1 MEDRELINKFQKFS
15 FNSINHLLTTDA
27 ELDISYMIEAMDNE
41 DIDIESLGLDFSK
54 GTTEDNIDLIKQV
67 YEIMLKQYFSKKV
80 RSNWSFITVLTID
93 EVNKIKNEMYID
105 KFLLVTKDRK
115 KAEKKY
121 AKEISVP
128 VIVNVF
134 GSKDLP
140 YLDINGILEDKLDE
154 TEVLIS
160 PFTKVSSIEKAND
173 TTLNSGKVAKV
184 YNIYLDKQEFT
195 ELSDEELKDLYNYI
209 NENADS
215 VNLKMKKC
223 LSVEK
228 ENAENYSQIRK
239 LEYTVSSMESNIE
252 IDEDKPES
260 VLSDEERELLDF
272 KKQLDLLKEET
283 SNLFEKR
290 KRDSEFISK
299 WKRTVVVYLMAE
311 CKLID
316 DKYKIQETV
325 KDEIAE
331 NKFKIIE
338 ENIKEEEVKKE
349 KKEHEELI
357 ESVISECEDNCNS
370 VEEIIGKIDLL
381 ISRQQN
387 NAKIAGELGTS
398 YSALNNGFEM
408 KKKAAALEE
417 NVSKIKNRV
426 LEIAENEKP
435 AVVEKKLKKISIV
448 NNQISVLINYLNN
461 PKSQIGIAKVS
472 RFDEMNIVEDNTLKR
487 GIAKEILS
495 IRGEAELK
503 KLKDD
508 VEVIESKTGILKI
521 IGAITGR
528 NKMDEILLDQIEIR
542 ERAIHRRLSQ
552 KMSLGDNYSI
562 HEMLADIKMFLV
574 ENRDEEL
581 VENDCKKLEII
592 QRKLMDNFVIE
603 SSKIDEIIREKE
615 NTKLPMKLEKI
626 SKKELLEIET
636 YKFLKKYGY
645 DFVNKNEE
653 LEYNDTMANEINAVS
668 EYIKSS
674 NKGLSIPPS
683 TTSFGLTLNS
693 VSI

>member
-1 MEDRELINKFQKFS
+1 MEDKELLNKFQNFS

-27 ELDISYMIEAMDNE
+27 ELDISYMIEAMENE
-41 DIDIESLGLDFSK
+41 DVDIDSLGLDFSRV
-54 GTTEDNIDLIKQV
+54 TTEDNIEMIRRV
-67 YEIMLKQYFSKKV
+67 YDIMLKQYFSK
-80 RSNWSFITVLTID
+80 RARNNWSFITVLTID
-93 EVNKIKNEMYID
+93 EINKIKNEMYID
-105 KFLLVTKDRK
+105 KFLMVTKDRK

-121 AKEISVP
+121 ADEISVP
-128 VIVNVF
+128 VILNVF

-140 YLDINGILEDKLDE
+140 YLDIRGITEDKADGS
-154 TEVLIS
+154 EVLIS
-160 PFTKVSSIEKAND
+160 PFTKVSSVEKAND

-195 ELSDEELKDLYNYI
+195 SLSEDESNDLYNYI
-209 NENADS
+209 SENADS

-228 ENAENYSQIRK
+228 ENEKNYSQIRD
-239 LEYTVSSMESNIE
+239 LEFKVASLEATVEH
-252 IDEDKPES
+252 DDDKPES
-260 VLSDEERELLDF
+260 MLSDEEKELLDY
-272 KKQLDLLKEET
+272 KKQLDSLKEET

-299 WKRTVVVYLMAE
+299 WKRTVAVYLMAE
-311 CKLID
+311 CKKVD
-316 DKYKIQETV
+316 DEYSARESI

-331 NKFKIIE
+331 NKLKVIE
-338 ENIKEEEVKKE
+338 ESIKEEEIKKE
-349 KKEHEELI
+349 KKDHDELI
-357 ESVISECEDNCNS
+357 SSIVKECEDNCQS
-370 VEEIIGKIDLL
+370 VKKIVENVNLL
-381 ISRQQN
+381 IARQQN

-408 KKKAAALEE
+408 KKKAEVLDEY
-417 NVSKIKNRV
+417 VTKISNRV
-426 LEIAENEKP
+426 NEIIEIEKP

-448 NNQISVLINYLNN
+448 NNQISVLLNYLNN

-472 RFDEMNIVEDNTLKR
+472 RFDEMNIVEENTLKR

-508 VEVIESKTGILKI
+508 VDLIENKTGIIKFLGI
-521 IGAITGR
+521 ITGR

-552 KMSLGDNYSI
+552 PMSLADNYSI

-574 ENRDEEL
+574 ENKDDEL
-581 VENDCKKLEII
+581 VENDCKKLEAI
-592 QRKLMDNFVIE
+592 QRKLEDNFVIE
-603 SSKIDEIIREKE
+603 SRKIDEIIDQKE
-615 NTKLPMKLEKI
+615 NTKLPMRLEKV

-645 DFVNKNEE
+645 DFINKTEE
-653 LEYNDTMANEINAVS
+653 LKYSDTMANEINAII

-674 NKGLSIPPS
+674 NVFEI
-683 TTSFGLTLNS
+683 
-693 VSI
+693 

>member
-1 MEDRELINKFQKFS
+1 MEDKELLNKFQNFS

-41 DIDIESLGLDFSK
+41 DVDIDNLGLDFSR
-54 GTTEDNIDLIKQV
+54 GTTEDNIDMIKQI
-67 YEIMLKQYFSKKV
+67 YGIMLKQYYSQKV
-80 RSNWSFITVLTID
+80 RKNWSFITVLTID
-93 EVNKIKNEMYID
+93 EINKIKNEMYID
-105 KFLLVTKDRK
+105 KFLMVTKDRK
-115 KAEKKY
+115 RAEKKY
-121 AKEISVP
+121 ADEISVP
-128 VIVNVF
+128 VLLNVF

-140 YLDINGILEDKLDE
+140 YLDIKGVTEEKADSS
-154 TEVLIS
+154 EVLIS
-160 PFTKVSSIEKAND
+160 PFTKVSSVEKAND
-173 TTLNSGKVAKV
+173 TTLDSGKVAKV

-195 ELSDEELKDLYNYI
+195 SLSDEESNDLYNYI
-209 NENADS
+209 SENADS

-228 ENAENYSQIRK
+228 ENEKNYSQIRD
-239 LEYTVSSMESNIE
+239 LEYKVTSLESTVEH
-252 IDEDKPES
+252 DEDKPETM
-260 VLSDEERELLDF
+260 LSDEEKELIEY
-272 KKQLDLLKEET
+272 KKQLDSLKEET

-299 WKRTVVVYLMAE
+299 WKRTVAVYLMAE
-311 CKLID
+311 CKKID
-316 DKYKIQETV
+316 DEYAIREDI

-331 NKFKIIE
+331 NKLKVIE

-349 KKEHEELI
+349 KKDHDELVSSI
-357 ESVISECEDNCNS
+357 VKECEDNCQS
-370 VEEIIGKIDLL
+370 VKQIVENVNLL
-381 ISRQQN
+381 IARQQN

-408 KKKAAALEE
+408 KKKAAVLNEY
-417 NVSKIKNRV
+417 VVKILNRV
-426 LEIAENEKP
+426 NEIIETEKP

-448 NNQISVLINYLNN
+448 NNQISVLLNYLNN

-472 RFDEMNIVEDNTLKR
+472 RFDEMNIVEENTLKR

-508 VEVIESKTGILKI
+508 VDLIENKTGIIKFLGI
-521 IGAITGR
+521 ITGR

-552 KMSLGDNYSI
+552 PMSLADNYSI

-574 ENRDEEL
+574 ENKDDEL
-581 VENDCKKLEII
+581 VENDCKKLEAI
-592 QRKLMDNFVIE
+592 QRKLEDNFVIE
-603 SSKIDEIIREKE
+603 SRKIDEIIDQKE
-615 NTKLPMKLEKI
+615 NTKLPMRLEKV

-645 DFVNKNEE
+645 DFVNKTEE
-653 LEYNDTMANEINAVS
+653 LKYSDTMANEINAIL

-674 NKGLSIPPS
+674 NVFEI
-683 TTSFGLTLNS
+683 
-693 VSI
+693 

>member
-674 NKGLSIPPS
+674 NVFEI
-683 TTSFGLTLNS
+683 
-693 VSI
+693 

>member
-272 KKQLDLLKEET
+272 KKQLDLLKEKT

-331 NKFKIIE
+331 NKLKIIE

-674 NKGLSIPPS
+674 NVFEI
-683 TTSFGLTLNS
+683 
-693 VSI
+693 

>member
-1 MEDRELINKFQKFS
+1 MEDIELLNKFKKFS

-27 ELDISYMIEAMDNE
+27 ELDISYMIEAMENE

-54 GTTEDNIDLIKQV
+54 LTTEDNIDLIKQV
-67 YEIMLKQYFSKKV
+67 YGIMLKQYFSQRV
-80 RSNWSFITVLTID
+80 RNNWSFITVLTID
-93 EVNKIKNEMYID
+93 EINKIKNEMYID
-105 KFLLVTKDRK
+105 KFLMVTKDRK
-115 KAEKKY
+115 KVEKKY
-121 AKEISVP
+121 AEEISVP
-128 VIVNVF
+128 VILNVF

-140 YLDINGILEDKLDE
+140 YLDIKGVIENQPDQ

-160 PFTKVSSIEKAND
+160 PFSKVSSLEKAND
-173 TTLNSGKVAKV
+173 ITLNSGKNAKV

-195 ELSDEELKDLYNYI
+195 SLSDEEASDLYRYI
-209 NENADS
+209 VENADS

-228 ENAENYSQIRK
+228 ENEQNYSEIRK
-239 LEYTVSSMESNIE
+239 LEYTVSDMESTVVH
-252 IDEDKPES
+252 DENTPKS
-260 VLSDEERELLDF
+260 ILSDEEKELQEL
-272 KKQLDLLKEET
+272 KKQLDSLKEET
-283 SNLFEKR
+283 SRLFEKR

-311 CKLID
+311 CKKID
-316 DKYKIQETV
+316 DSFVIQEQI

-331 NKFKIIE
+331 NKVKEIE
-338 ENIKEEEVKKE
+338 ENIKEEEIKKVKKD
-349 KKEHEELI
+349 HEELVD
-357 ESVISECEDNCNS
+357 SVIKECEENCQSAKDMIN
-370 VEEIIGKIDLL
+370 KINAL
-381 ISRQQN
+381 IARQQN

-408 KKKAAALEE
+408 KKKATLLEE
-417 NVSKIKNRV
+417 NLNKILDRV
-426 LEIAENEKP
+426 HEIIENEKH

-472 RFDEMNIVEDNTLKR
+472 RFDEMNIVEENTLKR

-508 VEVIESKTGILKI
+508 VDIIESKTGIIKFL
-521 IGAITGR
+521 GVITGR

-542 ERAIHRRLSQ
+542 ERAIHKKLSQ
-552 KMSLGDNYSI
+552 TMSLAENYSI

-574 ENRDEEL
+574 ENKDDEL
-581 VENDCKKLEII
+581 VERDCRKLEII
-592 QRKLMDNFVIE
+592 QRKLEENFVIE
-603 SSKIDEIIREKE
+603 SAKIDQIIDEKE
-615 NTKLPMKLEKI
+615 NTKLPMKLEKV
-626 SKKELLEIET
+626 SKKEMLEIET

-645 DFVNKNEE
+645 DFITKTEDVK
-653 LEYNDTMANEINAVS
+653 YNDTMANEINAVV

-674 NKGLSIPPS
+674 NVFEI
-683 TTSFGLTLNS
+683 
-693 VSI
+693 

>member
-1 MEDRELINKFQKFS
+1 MEDKELINKFQKFS

-27 ELDISYMIEAMDNE
+27 ELDISYMIEAMDSE
-41 DIDIESLGLDFSK
+41 DIDVESLGLDFSRT
-54 GTTEDNIDLIKQV
+54 TTEDNIEIIKKI
-67 YEIMLKQYFSKKV
+67 YDIMLKQYFDRKV
-80 RSNWSFITVLTID
+80 RKNWSFITVMTID

-128 VIVNVF
+128 VILNVF

-140 YLDINGILEDKLDE
+140 YLDMNAILEDKADE
-154 TEVLIS
+154 NEVLIS
-160 PFTKVSSIEKAND
+160 PFTKVSSIEKASD
-173 TTLNSGKVAKV
+173 ITLNSGKVAKV
-184 YNIYLDKQEFT
+184 YNVYLDKQEFT
-195 ELSDEELKDLYNYI
+195 ELTDEELNDLYNYI

-239 LEYTVSSMESNIE
+239 LEYAVSSKESNLD

-260 VLSDEERELLDF
+260 VLSDEEKELVDL
-272 KKQLDLLKEET
+272 KKQLDSLKEET

-311 CKLID
+311 CKRID
-316 DKYKIQETV
+316 DIYKAKESI

-331 NKFKIIE
+331 NKLKIIE
-338 ENIKEEEVKKE
+338 ENIKEEEIKKE
-349 KKEHEELI
+349 KAEHDELV
-357 ESVISECEDNCNS
+357 ESVIAECEDNCRS
-370 VEEIIGKIDLL
+370 AKEMIDKINTL

-387 NAKIAGELGTS
+387 NAKIAGEIGTS

-408 KKKAAALEE
+408 KKKAIVLDE
-417 NVSKIKNRV
+417 NLTKILNRV
-426 LEIAENEKP
+426 IEIVESDKP
-435 AVVEKKLKKISIV
+435 AVIEKKLKKISIV

-461 PKSQIGIAKVS
+461 PKSQIGLAKVS
-472 RFDEMNIVEDNTLKR
+472 RFDEMSIVEDNALKR

-521 IGAITGR
+521 LGAITGR
-528 NKMDEILLDQIEIR
+528 NKMDEVLLDQIEIR

-552 KMSLGDNYSI
+552 KMSLADNYSI

-581 VENDCKKLEII
+581 VEKDCKKLEAI

-603 SSKIDEIIREKE
+603 SKKIDEIISKKE
-615 NTKLPMKLEKI
+615 DTKLPMKLEKI

-653 LEYNDTMANEINAVS
+653 LVYNDTMANEINAVI

-674 NKGLSIPPS
+674 NVFEI
-683 TTSFGLTLNS
+683 
-693 VSI
+693 

>member
-54 GTTEDNIDLIKQV
+54 GTTEDNIDLIKKV

-239 LEYTVSSMESNIE
+239 LEYTVSSMESTIE

-260 VLSDEERELLDF
+260 VLSDEERELLDY

-331 NKFKIIE
+331 NKLKIIE
-338 ENIKEEEVKKE
+338 ENIKNEEVKKD
-349 KKEHEELI
+349 KKEHDELI

-408 KKKAAALEE
+408 KKKAAVLEE

-426 LEIAENEKP
+426 LEIVENEKP

-581 VENDCKKLEII
+581 IENDCKKLEVI

-645 DFVNKNEE
+645 DFINKNEE

-674 NKGLSIPPS
+674 NVFEI
-683 TTSFGLTLNS
+683 
-693 VSI
+693 